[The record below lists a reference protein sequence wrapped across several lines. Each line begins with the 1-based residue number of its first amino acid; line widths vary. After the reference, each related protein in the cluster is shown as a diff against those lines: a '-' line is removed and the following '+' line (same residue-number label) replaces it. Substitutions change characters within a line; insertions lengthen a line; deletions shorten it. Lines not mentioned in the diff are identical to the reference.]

1 MAFAL
6 YKEKQP
12 MNRLLLSLLLLLNGL
27 LLSAQIERA
36 DSIMAAEYSIKSI
49 DANSKYSD
57 FGSTFMGEKIV
68 FSSTRKKPG
77 INNKVWR
84 GNKQPFLDLYIGDLT
99 SSGEVKNVRPFSE
112 KVNTKYH
119 DAFVSFS
126 SDLKQV
132 YFTSND
138 KVNKR
143 IKSKSVKIFK
153 ATITENGEWT
163 NLENLP
169 FNSDGHDAG
178 HPFISSDGE
187 RIYFVSDMPGT
198 LGDKDI
204 FYVDVKKG
212 YYGKPI
218 NLGPTV
224 NSPYKEYT
232 PYIDGDLIYFSSNR
246 KGGEGGLDIYVTKL
260 DGSIPKPINLGTTIN
275 SEADDFSFII
285 NSEKLQGYFSSNREG
300 GEGDDDI
307 YTFVQKTTITL
318 CDQSVAGVVKDK
330 LTGVALKNALVTLIN
345 SQGEKVRTISTLA
358 DGTFYFGLDCAVD
371 YRIEV
376 TKNGFF
382 PTNTA
387 IRTSNANGYQNDL
400 EVLLDEK
407 EFVTRDGVELLNV
420 DNITF
425 ELNKAEIKKESEKT
439 LGKVIRLMKK
449 YPTMVID
456 FGAHTDARGP
466 DALNLVL
473 SIRRAQA
480 TVDYLI
486 NQGIEPTRITGQGF
500 GEKKLLNECS
510 NNVKCTELQHKQNK
524 RTEFIVVKKE

>member
-1 MAFAL
+1 
-6 YKEKQP
+6 
-12 MNRLLLSLLLLLNGL
+12 MNRLILSLIVLLSSMLA
-27 LLSAQIERA
+27 SAQIERA

-68 FSSTRKKPG
+68 FSSTRRKPG

-84 GNKQPFLDLYIGDLT
+84 GNKQPFLDLYIGDLS
-99 SSGEVKNVRPFSE
+99 SSGEVENVRSFSE

-126 SDLKQV
+126 SDLKEV

-153 ATITENGEWT
+153 ASVAENGEWT
-163 NLENLP
+163 KFENLP

-178 HPFISSDGE
+178 HPYISRDGE

-198 LGDKDI
+198 LGDKDV
-204 FYVDVKKG
+204 FYVEVRNG

-260 DGSIPKPINLGTTIN
+260 DGSLAEPINLGKTIN
-275 SEADDFSFII
+275 SKGDDFSFII

-307 YTFVQKTTITL
+307 YTFVQKTTIVL

-330 LTGVALKNALVTLIN
+330 LTGAALKNALVTLID
-345 SQGEKVRTISTLA
+345 SEGVKVRTVSTLA

-371 YRIEV
+371 YSIEV

-382 PTNTA
+382 AENTA
-387 IRTSNANGYQNDL
+387 IRTSNANGFENEL
-400 EVLLDEK
+400 EVFLDEK
-407 EFVTRDGVELLNV
+407 EFVTRNGVELLNV
-420 DNITF
+420 ETIVF
-425 ELNKAEIKKESEKT
+425 ELNKAEIKKESEKS
-439 LGKVIRLMKK
+439 LGKVIRLMNK

-466 DALNLVL
+466 DALNLLL

-486 NQGIEPTRITGQGF
+486 TQGIEATRITGQGF

-510 NNVKCTELQHKQNK
+510 NSVKCTELQHKENK
-524 RTEFIVVKKE
+524 RTEFTVVKKE